1 MSIPIKLDA
10 FEGPLDLLLHLI
22 DVNKINIYDIP
33 ISLLTDQYL
42 EAINYNETKDM
53 DSISEFLVMAS
64 TLLRIKSKMLLPHE
78 KDPETGEEIDPRAEL
93 VERLLE
99 YKMYKY
105 TSIELK
111 SMATYA
117 DKVFYKEESI
127 PDTIK
132 DYHEPVDV
140 KGLLNGITLTKLNNI
155 FEGVMRRR
163 EDKIDPIRSKFGKIE
178 KEEVTLP
185 QKMFYVQTYGLSKK
199 KFWFRELLETGKTK
213 MDIIVT
219 FLCVLELMKMG
230 RIEVKQEDIA
240 EDMEINYLADD
251 IVDFTE
257 DKELN
262 F

>member
-132 DYHEPVDV
+132 DYKEPVDV
-140 KGLLNGITLTKLNNI
+140 KGLLNGITLTKLNDI

-185 QKMFYVQTYGLSKK
+185 QKMFYVQTYGLEKK
-199 KFWFRELLETGKTK
+199 KFWFRDLLEKGKTK
-213 MDIIVT
+213 MDVIVT
-219 FLCVLELMKMG
+219 FLCILELMKMG
-230 RIEVKQEDIA
+230 RVEVTQESIA
-240 EDMEINYLADD
+240 DDMEINYIADD
-251 IVDFTE
+251 VVDFTE
-257 DKELN
+257 DKELS